1 MKLNNS
7 LIVTLPDFAK
17 HFGYLEFWE
26 NRRQFVRDMHP
37 SKVYYWDKELEDA
50 YFSVA
55 NWIDRGDEATEEEK
69 AGGIGALEL
78 LLLGRKI
85 DDGEIGLSEGHVDL
99 TSPILRVLA
108 GTDLI
113 LPGYEKGLCDRVEL
127 CYHKI
132 EVCGN
137 SNKPAAIRIGTGGKE
152 KLLCTG
158 EFVYVTALNG
168 WFIEFLP
175 THLENAEYILDLV
188 SKEGEFASTLC
199 RRRLSMGNTISHG
212 GVISFALTHDGY
224 MFIDNKNG
232 INVFSPQMNG
242 KKSMLRCS
250 GKEPFYI
257 KCRNGEAIVLYRCG
271 TLASTVDTECI
282 ERIIQAD
289 ICQDCIIKYL
299 EL

>member
-7 LIVTLPDFAK
+7 LMVTLPDFTK
-17 HFGYLEFWE
+17 HFNYMEFWE

-55 NWIDRGDEATEEEK
+55 NWIDRGDDVMEDEK
-69 AGGIGALEL
+69 ARGIGALE

-99 TSPILRVLA
+99 SSPIIRVLA

-113 LPGYEKGLCDRVEL
+113 LPEYEKGLCDRVEL
-127 CYHKI
+127 SYHKI
-132 EVCGN
+132 EVYGN
-137 SNKPAAIRIGTGGKE
+137 SNKPARIRIGTGGEE

-168 WFIEFLP
+168 RFIEFLP
-175 THLENAEYILDLV
+175 THLENNANILDLV
-188 SKEGEFASTLC
+188 SKEGKFASTLYC
-199 RRRLSMGNTISHG
+199 RRLSDGNTVWHEE
-212 GVISFALTHDGY
+212 VISFALAYDGY

-232 INVFSPQMNG
+232 IKVFSPQMDG
-242 KKSMLRCS
+242 KRWQLRC
-250 GKEPFYI
+250 GGAEPFYI
-257 KCRNGEAIVLYRCG
+257 KCRNGEAIVLYRRG
-271 TLASTVDTECI
+271 TLASTMDTECA
-282 ERIIQAD
+282 ERIIKAD
-289 ICQDCIIKYL
+289 ICQDCTIKYL
-299 EL
+299 KL